1 MAVLLTTDP
10 AGSELV
16 LAAIGVP
23 AEVIRNVA
31 DLRDW
36 MTAHPDE
43 DLVVVGADIEL
54 NVALDMAAAERVAHP
69 TTGVVLLRQRVDTG
83 VLGQALRAG
92 VRELVPADDLKGI
105 GEASRRSLGL
115 TRQMRNVGS
124 GEGRAT
130 RHGAVITVFS
140 AKGGCGKTTI
150 ATNLAAALAADG
162 KRRVCLLDIDLAF
175 GDVGVA
181 LQLHPTR
188 TLSDAVG
195 YDHLDEVAIRSLAV
209 NHSAGLDVI
218 LAPLEPGLADN
229 IPASLVANLLQELR
243 ELYDFVVVDTP
254 PAFSDHV
261 LAAFDNTDYYILLA
275 TLDVPALKNLKITL
289 ETLDLLGY
297 PSERWRVVLNRS
309 DAKVGLSS
317 DDVAKTLRTDI
328 AAHVP
333 SSRAVPAS
341 INRGRP
347 IVLESPGHAVSG
359 AIKRLAGD
367 LASSAGES
375 RHARRD
381 RRSFAFLRRGGAT
394 V

>member
-1 MAVLLTTDP
+1 
-10 AGSELV
+10 
-16 LAAIGVP
+16 
-23 AEVIRNVA
+23 
-31 DLRDW
+31 

>member
-162 KRRVCLLDIDLAF
+162 KRRPSTTA
-175 GDVGVA
+175 
-181 LQLHPTR
+181 
-188 TLSDAVG
+188 
-195 YDHLDEVAIRSLAV
+195 
-209 NHSAGLDVI
+209 
-218 LAPLEPGLADN
+218 
-229 IPASLVANLLQELR
+229 PASTSSWR
-243 ELYDFVVVDTP
+243 
-254 PAFSDHV
+254 
-261 LAAFDNTDYYILLA
+261 
-275 TLDVPALKNLKITL
+275 
-289 ETLDLLGY
+289 
-297 PSERWRVVLNRS
+297 RWSRASPTTSR
-309 DAKVGLSS
+309 
-317 DDVAKTLRTDI
+317 RR
-328 AAHVP
+328 
-333 SSRAVPAS
+333 SSRTCCRS
-341 INRGRP
+341 C
-347 IVLESPGHAVSG
+347 VSCTT
-359 AIKRLAGD
+359 
-367 LASSAGES
+367 SSS
-375 RHARRD
+375 STPR
-381 RRSFAFLRRGGAT
+381 RRSATTCSRRST
-394 V
+394 TPTTTSCWRRSTYRR